1 MGKTECVNWHEETRM
16 NSLLKAWD
24 ATPEL
29 LKPLIA
35 LALLGLL
42 CLTAFFFGQLIGLM
56 LY

>member
-1 MGKTECVNWHEETRM
+1 M

-29 LKPLIA
+29 LKPLVA